1 MARGHLRREGATLSS
16 SKGSEMREQPEEA
29 ERRPHQAARPSLDL
43 ETGAWRHTELPL
55 DTAAHTGILREASK

>member
-1 MARGHLRREGATLSS
+1 MSS